1 MPLQRHTNSAPKR
14 SLPGFVW
21 GPCVS
26 GAVFFIFGFSFVPRL
41 GRAERAGGSGLFIR
55 VQQLGAGDGRFA
67 KFGAHGVRRTV
78 KLFLF
83 DAPGRVGKQIQ
94 LLIIVGAGALGRHPH
109 QPHRALRP
117 GLAQQRPRRVVQRIG

>member
-1 MPLQRHTNSAPKR
+1 MFR
-14 SLPGFVW
+14 
-21 GPCVS
+21 GPCFS
-26 GAVFFIFGFSFVPRL
+26 FLASFVPRL
-41 GRAERAGGSGLFIR
+41 GRAERAGGRGFFIR

-67 KFGAHGVRRTV
+67 KFGTHGVRRTV

-94 LLIIVGAGALGRHPH
+94 LLIIVGVGALGRHPH
-109 QPHRALRP
+109 QPHRARRP